1 MLGAVHHESNY
12 NAVSIAPTAR
22 SNDEG
27 EIFAR
32 RVSDWPF
39 PFVRLFVFALHFL
52 YQLNF
57 GLDFCIVSVHI
68 TYKTDHDQTYS

>member
-1 MLGAVHHESNY
+1 MRAIIMPCRLRPQHE
-12 NAVSIAPTAR
+12 ATTKAKFLPVVLAIGLFR
-22 SNDEG
+22 SS
-27 EIFAR
+27 
-32 RVSDWPF
+32 VC
-39 PFVRLFVFALHFL
+39 LFSLYSVHFL